1 MKKAIDN
8 GELVAKY
15 DKEAKL
21 EYLQFRKFSN
31 AEVRGNEEGER
42 VIGNKKLSRD
52 QAHSLA
58 AVMSKLKWKFEL
70 SKAGAVKL
78 LSSEFKLV
86 ISLIVQLL
94 QKPTSFPKLSE
105 PNGTETEAKQKAFGK
120 VSNKVKTKHISSSP
134 CYTAIL
140 PSSIECVLKWI
151 PDIGIFSGTKMDAIL
166 SLSFR

>member
-58 AVMSKLKWKFEL
+58 AVMSKLKWKVRTEQGWSCEAIKFR
-70 SKAGAVKL
+70 VQ
-78 LSSEFKLV
+78 LV

-105 PNGTETEAKQKAFGK
+105 PNRTETEAKQKAFGK
-120 VSNKVKTKHISSSP
+120 VSNKVKLNTYRHHL
-134 CYTAIL
+134 AIL
-140 PSSIECVLKWI
+140 QYCLHP
-151 PDIGIFSGTKMDAIL
+151 
-166 SLSFR
+166 